1 MFDKEYSFRGRH
13 AEKVSR
19 LTAEFDKGGNKLFS
33 RNYDV
38 YLLAPI
44 VGFLYGVKSEIDKE
58 GDKIIRATK
67 IFPDILMKNKDDL
80 LFNYRLIMLLDK
92 NNEPNFEERVNKAF
106 RYYGSD
112 KTINDELLYE
122 QYVRGGVDKIYEK
135 IFDNAQ
141 NLSDY
146 LKNLF
151 LFIDEVE
158 DRYNSVI
165 DKDCIKKLCRLAKG

>member
-13 AEKVSR
+13 AERVTK
-19 LTAEFDKGGNKLFS
+19 LTAEFDKDGNKLFA

-38 YLLAPI
+38 YLIAPI
-44 VGFLYGVKSEIDKE
+44 VGFLYGIKAEVDQESERDIKP
-58 GDKIIRATK
+58 TK

-92 NNEPNFEERVNKAF
+92 NNEPDFEERVNKAF

-112 KTINDELLYE
+112 KAIDDELLYE

-141 NLSDY
+141 GPEDY
-146 LKNLF
+146 LENLF
-151 LFIDEVE
+151 LFIDEME
-158 DRYNSVI
+158 ERYNSTI
-165 DKDCIKKLCRLAKG
+165 SKDSIIELCRLAKS

>member
-1 MFDKEYSFRGRH
+1 MFDKEYSFRGIH
-13 AEKVSR
+13 AEKVTR
-19 LTAEFDKGGNKLFS
+19 LTAEFDKSGNKLFS

-44 VGFLYGVKSEIDKE
+44 VGFLYGEKSEIDKE
-58 GDKIIRATK
+58 GDKAIKPTK

-92 NNEPNFEERVNKAF
+92 NNEPDFEERVNKAF
-106 RYYGSD
+106 RYYGSAEAID
-112 KTINDELLYE
+112 DELLYE
-122 QYVRGGVDKIYEK
+122 QYVRGGVDKMYEK

-141 NLSDY
+141 GPSDY

-151 LFIDEVE
+151 LFIDEIE
-158 DRYNSVI
+158 DRYNSMI
-165 DKDCIKKLCRLAKG
+165 DKNSIKELCRLAKN

>member
-13 AEKVSR
+13 AGKVAR
-19 LTAEFDKGGNKLFS
+19 LTAEFDKNGNKLFL

-44 VGFLYGVKSEIDKE
+44 VGFLYGQKSEIDKE
-58 GDKIIRATK
+58 SDQTIKPTK

-92 NNEPNFEERVNKAF
+92 DNEPDFEKRVNKAF
-106 RYYGSD
+106 RYYGD
-112 KTINDELLYE
+112 KREIDDELLYE

-141 NLSDY
+141 GPEDY

-151 LFIDEVE
+151 LFIEE
-158 DRYNSVI
+158 IEERYNSVI
-165 DKDCIKKLCRLAKG
+165 DKDAIGKLYKLAKS